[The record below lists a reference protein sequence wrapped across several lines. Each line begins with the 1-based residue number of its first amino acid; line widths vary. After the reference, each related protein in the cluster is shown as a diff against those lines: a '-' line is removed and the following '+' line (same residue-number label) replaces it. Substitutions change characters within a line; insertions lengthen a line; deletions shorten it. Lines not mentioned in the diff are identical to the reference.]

1 MAYKAKVKLENGE
14 HWFLLPYAAKLLG
27 TTQAK
32 MKARAVADE
41 FTWQPDKHGLP
52 LWFKGT
58 EITDA
63 RVAFQSAVKRPDD
76 IGKPRA
82 KTPAQL
88 EAQWARESAINKE
101 RARSGLSQSMH
112 LRLTLP
118 HEKDDG

>member
-1 MAYKAKVKLENGE
+1 MTYKAKVKLENGE
-14 HWFLLPYAAKLLG
+14 RWFLLPYAAQLLG

-58 EITDA
+58 EITEA
-63 RVAFQSAVKRPDD
+63 RTALQSIAKRPD
-76 IGKPRA
+76 GMVKSRA

-88 EAQWARESAINKE
+88 EAQWARESAINKG
-101 RARSGLSQSMH
+101 RARSGLSQAMH

-118 HEKDDG
+118 HEKDDE

>member
-1 MAYKAKVKLENGE
+1 VAYKAKVKLENGE
-14 HWFLLPYAAKLLG
+14 HWFLLPYAAQLLG

-52 LWFKGT
+52 LWFKGI

-63 RVAFQSAVKRPDD
+63 RAALQSAVKRPD
-76 IGKPRA
+76 GTVKSRA
-82 KTPAQL
+82 KTPAHL
-88 EAQWARESAINKE
+88 EAHWMRESAVNE
-101 RARSGLSQSMH
+101 GRAKSGLSQAMH

-118 HEKDDG
+118 HEKDDR